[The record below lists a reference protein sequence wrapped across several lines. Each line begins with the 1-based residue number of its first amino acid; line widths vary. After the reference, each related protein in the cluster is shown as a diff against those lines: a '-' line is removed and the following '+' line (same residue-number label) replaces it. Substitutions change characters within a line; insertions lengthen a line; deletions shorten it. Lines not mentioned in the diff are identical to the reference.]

1 MKVNDFG
8 EYEPDQP
15 AFDPY
20 ADPDNPTGGVKPPAP
35 QKSTPDPNTVG
46 TMPVAPPVLKTPDSG
61 AAPGGFDYKK
71 AQAGWLG
78 ATPGTSL
85 DSFIADHPDYMTG
98 VTSSHNGE
106 YMNLPSGEGMDAFQ
120 DYGPGGKNKPQFG
133 SKDYNY
139 ETGAKYSPQEAA
151 AAEAKWASEHPS
163 SGAGGAPPSA
173 GGGAGGGVGGG
184 TQDDE
189 TMSWIRRLLGR
200 GEAAIG
206 ADDPAI
212 KAQFDPIKGVM
223 ERSGQMARGAAAERQ
238 AFTGTNVAGGGGA
251 LDAEVNSINEGT
263 GAKEGE
269 LMAGLIGDE
278 LKGRRADVANAI
290 NFAQGEEKMNL
301 QRELAAI
308 DAEIRKQGLS
318 QQNTQFYDNQ
328 AYNIGRDEYMFN
340 QNYDNNLGV
349 GS

>member
-8 EYEPDQP
+8 EYEDDQP

-20 ADPDNPTGGVKPPAP
+20 ADPNAPKP
-35 QKSTPDPNTVG
+35 QKSTPDPQTTPV
-46 TMPVAPPVLKTPDSG
+46 TMAGGSGPKIDYPDQPVKMPDQAG
-61 AAPGGFDYKK
+61 AAPGGYDYGKF
-71 AQAGWLG
+71 QAGWLG

-85 DSFIADHPDYMTG
+85 DQFIKDHPDYMTG
-98 VTSSHNGE
+98 VTSSNNGE
-106 YMNLPSGEGMDAFQ
+106 WANLPGGEAFDAVGDF
-120 DYGPGGKNKPQFG
+120 GPGGKNKPQFG

-139 ETGAKYSPQEAA
+139 QTGAKYSPQEAA
-151 AAEAKWASEHPS
+151 AAEAKWASENPS
-163 SGAGGAPPSA
+163 SGAGGAPPSSGS
-173 GGGAGGGVGGG
+173 GGGS
-184 TQDDE
+184 QDDDV
-189 TMSWIRRLLGR
+189 MSWIRRLLGR
-200 GEAAIG
+200 GEAPVS

-223 ERSGQMARGAAAERQ
+223 ERGGQMARGAAAERQ
-238 AFTGTNVAGGGGA
+238 AFNGTNVAGGGGA

-263 GAKEGE
+263 QSKEGE
-269 LMAGLIGDE
+269 LMAGLVGDE

-308 DAEIRKQGLS
+308 DAEIRKQAMS
-318 QQNTQFYDNQ
+318 NQNTQFYDNQ